1 MNLADMLMQ
10 KLKAN
15 QDVVRDKE
23 DLAELEES
31 VASTMNPK
39 VVEVYRSVGKV
50 LKAYKSGKLPKVFKM
65 IPQLKNWEDILFLT
79 KPEEWSNRSMYEA
92 TRIFVSNQ
100 DEK

>member
-1 MNLADMLMQ
+1 MFVKGNEAGQSMNLADMLMQ

-39 VVEVYRSVGKV
+39 VVEVY
-50 LKAYKSGKLPKVFKM
+50 
-65 IPQLKNWEDILFLT
+65 
-79 KPEEWSNRSMYEA
+79 
-92 TRIFVSNQ
+92 
-100 DEK
+100 